1 MKKITTILFFLSITS
16 VFTLVGQTNVL
27 KTVVIGT
34 ENIAV
39 DSSAILQFATTQH
52 GILIPRME
60 TNKRDLIVNPAEG
73 LMIYNIDSKT
83 IEYFDGTLWRRLY

>member
-1 MKKITTILFFLSITS
+1 MKKLFILLFFLTIAS
-16 VFTLVGQTNVL
+16 VSALIAQTNVL

>member
-1 MKKITTILFFLSITS
+1 MNKCITTSLIIGFLGISN
-16 VFTLVGQTNVL
+16 VFSQEV

-34 ENIAV
+34 ENILV
-39 DSSAILQFATTQH
+39 EPSAILQFATTQH

-73 LMIYNIDSKT
+73 LMIYNLDSKT